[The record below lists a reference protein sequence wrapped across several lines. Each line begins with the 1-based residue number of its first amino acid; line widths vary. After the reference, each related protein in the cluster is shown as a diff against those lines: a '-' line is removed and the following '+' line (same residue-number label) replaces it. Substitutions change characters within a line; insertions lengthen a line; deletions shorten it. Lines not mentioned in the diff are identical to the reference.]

1 MTYSSPD
8 DSPETASELPGGVSA
23 PGRMRLFVERLRA
36 RLVHLAGDRRAR
48 IGVLVAFVLLMGS
61 FALLWYLSSRY
72 IDARLAVD
80 SRDARSGVFAAPLV
94 LRPGQPLQL
103 DDLVTY
109 LEQLGY
115 GSGSTDD
122 TSGLA
127 GRFSVLENTV
137 TLEPLD
143 PAVTGTGDFPAV
155 TVVFSGKAGIEE
167 VRDTRTNRALEAC
180 MLEPL
185 MIASTYNT
193 REKRMVV
200 EYDAIPEVLRTAIL
214 TTEDRRFWTHRGVDY
229 RGIAR
234 AMRENWGETEVAQ
247 GGSTITQQVVKNI
260 FLTPER
266 TYTRKIKEAWLS
278 FVLEWKLTK
287 TQIFALYCN
296 EVYLGQRGRYAIHG
310 FAEASREYFDKELS
324 DLTLDESA
332 LLAGIIHAPSTNS
345 PYRHPDRAK
354 ARRDLV
360 LDMMLETG
368 AITAEQVDAAKAAPL
383 VLRPLS
389 TEASWVDSP
398 YFSDYVQAYL
408 EEVYTDSRASLEHTS
423 IYTTVDVNLQR
434 AATRAVAAH
443 AEKLDAVF
451 ARSRRAIPPGTVQAA
466 LVAINPKTGA
476 VVAMVGGRDYLTSQF
491 NRATDASRQP
501 GSVFKPFVYSA
512 ALTGRKYTPATL
524 VMDAPQVFTYGN
536 GQTYEPD
543 NYGQSYANRD
553 IPLRVAFRNSKNVPT
568 VNVAVHTGL
577 DQIAGLAERAGLPRP
592 EPYPSMALGVSEAT
606 PLELAQAYSAFVNGG
621 STVEPT
627 PIASD
632 AATVATRPLGNPI
645 VFTPQVAYV
654 MTSLMEDVV
663 AKGTGRGVRARG
675 FRGAVAGKT
684 GTSRDGWFVGYTPN
698 LVCVVW
704 VGFDDN
710 RQLGLTGAES
720 ALPIWTE
727 FMKDAV
733 AFRPDLG
740 GSHFERPSGVSSIE
754 ICAESGYR
762 PGEYCLS
769 TYEEVFLAGT
779 EPIVVCE
786 THTNVMDGGPMFDE
800 FGNPIDPLIEPEPEG
815 DPEDRTVGPEDL
827 EPPEPGKIVMPVA
840 PVQAPPPSRRPSV
853 RILRPRPPAATV
865 PEVEPAPTQAPPEE
879 KVPPNAEDPPKTVVP
894 PEVVVPP
901 PL

>member
-1 MTYSSPD
+1 MTTSAPD
-8 DSPETASELPGGVSA
+8 DSPETAPELPEDAST
-23 PGRMRLFVERLRA
+23 PGQVWLFVERIRT
-36 RLVHLAGDRRAR
+36 RLVRFAADRRVR
-48 IGVLVAFVLLMGS
+48 IGVLVAFVVLIGS
-61 FALLWYLSSRY
+61 FGLLWFLSSRY
-72 IDARLAVD
+72 IDLRLAVD

-94 LRPGQPLQL
+94 LRPGQPLER

-122 TSGLA
+122 TAGLA
-127 GRFSVLENTV
+127 GRFSVAGNTV
-137 TLEPLD
+137 TVEPLD
-143 PAVTGTGDFPAV
+143 PEVTGTGEFPAV
-155 TVVFSGKAGIEE
+155 TVIFSGNAGIAEI
-167 VRDTRTNRALEAC
+167 RDTRTDRALEAC
-180 MLEPL
+180 TLEPL
-185 MIASTYNT
+185 VIASTYNT
-193 REKRMVV
+193 REKRMLV
-200 EYDAIPEVLRTAIL
+200 EYDAIPATLRTAIL

-234 AMRENWGETEVAQ
+234 AMRENWGEPDISQ
-247 GGSTITQQVVKNI
+247 GGSTITQQVVKNV

-278 FVLEWKLTK
+278 FVLEWKLAK

-332 LLAGIIHAPSTNS
+332 LLAGIINAPSTNS

-360 LDMMLETG
+360 LDMLLESG
-368 AITAEQVDAAKAAPL
+368 AITAEQVDIAKAAPL

-408 EEVYTDSRASLEHTS
+408 EEVYSDSRASLEHTS

-476 VVAMVGGRDYLTSQF
+476 VVAMVGGRDYNASQF

-524 VMDAPQVFTYGN
+524 VMDAPQIFTYGN

-592 EPYPSMALGVSEAT
+592 ELYPSMALGVSEAT
-606 PLELAQAYSAFVNGG
+606 PLEIAQAYTAFVNGG
-621 STVEPT
+621 SSVEPT

-632 AATVATRPLGNPI
+632 AATVAPRQLGNPI

-654 MTSLMEDVV
+654 MTNMMEDVV
-663 AKGTGRGVRARG
+663 AKGTGRSVRARG

-710 RQLGLTGAES
+710 QQLGLTGAES

-727 FMKDAV
+727 FMKDAI
-733 AFRPDLG
+733 AFRPELG
-740 GSHFERPSGVSSIE
+740 GSQFERPSGVSSIE

-762 PGEYCLS
+762 PSEYCLS

-786 THTNVMDGGPMFDE
+786 THTNGMEGVPMFDE
-800 FGNPIDPLIEPEPEG
+800 FGNPLDPLLEPEPER
-815 DPEDRTVGPEDL
+815 DPEDRTVGPEAL
-827 EPPEPGKIVMPVA
+827 EPPDPGKIVMPVA
-840 PVQAPPPSRRPSV
+840 PVQAPPKSGWPSGRT
-853 RILRPRPPAATV
+853 PRTRKRAQAVPDTEPVPTPA
-865 PEVEPAPTQAPPEE
+865 
-879 KVPPNAEDPPKTVVP
+879 P

-901 PL
+901 PR